1 MKNRTIAFGYLC
13 QNGQIVIN
21 PSEAKTVKKFFADY
35 LNGKSLSAI
44 VNELNCS
51 RIEYMPN
58 VIEWNRSRLSRL
70 LSDERYVG
78 DKRYPALIG
87 NELFGKV
94 QAIKRQKAA
103 EQPVGDTAEVL
114 KIRIPVMCGECNGR
128 LYRNADQRRSCTRW
142 LCRNENCKV
151 SIKKS
156 DTDFLKDIIETLN
169 LPTDHSEIIDI
180 PTNPISESSGKSTKT
195 EEIIEKIFRCENI
208 DREAVRNEL
217 MASAAFRYSKID
229 STYSQAQLIKDTF
242 AERNRSEIFSNEF
255 LERTTD
261 VIKLYRNGSVGLILE
276 TGQEIKRIE
285 TNGDIQQ

>member
-1 MKNRTIAFGYLC
+1 MKNRIIAFGYLC

-21 PSEAKTVKKFFADY
+21 QREAETVKKFFADY
-35 LNGKSLSAI
+35 FNGKSLSAI

-114 KIRIPVMCGECNGR
+114 KIRIPVICGECSGR
-128 LYRNADQRRSCTRW
+128 LYRSADQRRLCTRW

-180 PTNPISESSGKSTKT
+180 PTNPITESSGESTKK
-195 EEIIEKIFRCENI
+195 EEIIEKMFRCENI
-208 DREAVRNEL
+208 DREVVRNQL
-217 MASAAFRYSKID
+217 MASAAFRYSQID
-229 STYSQAQLIKDTF
+229 STHSQAQLLKDTF
-242 AERNRSEIFSNEF
+242 AERNRSERFSNEF

-276 TGQEIKRIE
+276 NGQEIKRAE
-285 TNGDIQQ
+285 KNADIQQ

>member
-70 LSDERYVG
+70 LSDKRYVG
-78 DKRYPALIG
+78 DKRYPVLIG
-87 NELFGKV
+87 NESFDKV
-94 QAIKRQKAA
+94 QAIKQQKAA

-114 KIRIPVMCGECNGR
+114 KIRIPVICGECSGR

-156 DTDFLKDIIETLN
+156 DTDFLKDIVETLN
-169 LPTDHSEIIDI
+169 LPTDYPEIIDI

-195 EEIIEKIFRCENI
+195 EEIIEKMFRCENI

-217 MASAAFRYSKID
+217 MASATFRYSKID
-229 STYSQAQLIKDTF
+229 STHSQAQLLKDTF
-242 AERNRSEIFSNEF
+242 AERNRSERFSNEF

-276 TGQEIKRIE
+276 NGQEIKRME
-285 TNGDIQQ
+285 RNGDLQQ